1 MSDGVGLLNPYSV
14 PKRGLLYTMIV
25 PERGFLLPSSRV
37 PGGGWFWMKLI
48 PALRTSAGDIQLY
61 ELIIYPKVVNA
72 EEENE
77 EEYEAN
83 NVIEDVIQMPRG

>member
-1 MSDGVGLLNPYSV
+1 
-14 PKRGLLYTMIV
+14 
-25 PERGFLLPSSRV
+25 
-37 PGGGWFWMKLI
+37 MKLI

-61 ELIIYPKVVNA
+61 ELIYPKVVNA

-77 EEYEAN
+77 EEYEDN